1 MVRPVVMPKLGQ
13 SEEEGTL
20 VRWLKKEGDAVA
32 KGDVL
37 FEIETDKALLEVESF
52 FQGTLLKIVVPE
64 GQTVPVQSTVGFV
77 GEPDEPIPEIAAP
90 AAAPKKAEPAR
101 SPARAPQ
108 QPVPA
113 VELPKARMER

>member
-32 KGDVL
+32 KGDIL

-52 FQGTLLKIVVPE
+52 FDGTLLKVVVPE
-64 GQTVPVQSTVGFV
+64 GQTVPVQSVVGFMGDP
-77 GEPDEPIPEIAAP
+77 GEPLPEIPAP
-90 AAAPKKAEPAR
+90 ALVPREVEAARPPTEINRP
-101 SPARAPQ
+101 
-108 QPVPA
+108 
-113 VELPKARMER
+113 